1 MKQRH
6 NGQILVVEDDTTLR
20 TALCDTLKAAHFSV
34 LEASNGQS
42 ALTVLSNEQ
51 VDVVISDVQMPSMDG
66 NALLDNVVSLWPN
79 TPLVL
84 MTAYAEI
91 SAAVSAIHRGAV
103 DYLVKPFEAKTLIDL
118 MSRLVSATKQKA
130 VIAEDPKTLALM
142 DFVCRVAA
150 SDANVMITGE
160 SGSGKEVFARMIHD
174 QSTRCNAPFVAI
186 NCAAIPESMLEAV
199 LFGHEKGAFTGATQ
213 SQQGKFELADKGTLL
228 LDEISEMDLSLQSKL
243 LRVLQEKEVE
253 RLGSHTVINLDLRVL
268 ATSNRNLAEEVAAG
282 RFREDLYYRL
292 NVIPLVVPPLRERPE
307 DILPLAKFFLE
318 KYAAGR
324 SFNFDDSAKVAVHRH
339 TWPGNIRELENVVQR
354 ALVMQV
360 GTSITEE
367 DLHFSQ
373 IPGGQEGLSVFESG
387 ADKKSEIGLKDNEQS
402 LILEVLREERG
413 SRKDTAE
420 RLGISPRTLRYKLAK
435 FKELGVEVP

>member
-1 MKQRH
+1 MKQQH

-20 TALCDTLKAAHFSV
+20 AALCDTLKAAHFSV

-66 NALLDNVVSLWPN
+66 NALLDNVVSLWPS

-118 MSRLVSATKQKA
+118 ISRLVSVTKQKA
-130 VIAEDPKTLALM
+130 VIAEDPKTQALM
-142 DFVCRVAA
+142 DFVSRVAA
-150 SDANVMITGE
+150 SEANVMITGE

-174 QSTRCNAPFVAI
+174 QSNRCNAPFVAI

-213 SQQGKFELADKGTLL
+213 SQQGKFELANKGTLL

-268 ATSNRNLAEEVAAG
+268 ATSNRNLVEEVAAG

-292 NVIPLVVPPLRERPE
+292 NVIPLAVPPLRERPE

-318 KYAAGR
+318 KYATGR
-324 SFNFDDSAKVAVHRH
+324 SCNFAESAKMAIHRH

-360 GTSITEE
+360 GESITAE

-373 IPGGQEGLSVFESG
+373 IPGGQQDQSVSETG
-387 ADKKSEIGLKDNEQS
+387 AGNKSETGLKGNEQN

>member
-20 TALCDTLKAAHFSV
+20 TALCDTLKAAQFSV

-51 VDVVISDVQMPSMDG
+51 VDVVISDVQMPAMDG
-66 NALLDNVVSLWPN
+66 NALLDNVVSLWPS

-118 MSRLVSATKQKA
+118 VSRLVSATKQTA
-130 VIAEDPKTLALM
+130 VVAQDPKTLALM
-142 DFVCRVAA
+142 GFVSRVAA
-150 SDANVMITGE
+150 SEANVMITGE
-160 SGSGKEVFARMIHD
+160 SGSGKEVFARMVHD
-174 QSTRCNAPFVAI
+174 QSNRCNAPFVAI

-213 SQQGKFELADKGTLL
+213 SQQGKFELANKGTLL

-253 RLGSHTVINLDLRVL
+253 RLGSHTVIKLDLRVL
-268 ATSNRNLAEEVAAG
+268 ATSNRNLVEEVAAG

-292 NVIPLVVPPLRERPE
+292 NVIPLAVPPLRERSE
-307 DILPLAKFFLE
+307 DILPLANFFLE

-324 SFNFDDSAKVAVHRH
+324 ACKFADSAKMAILRH

-360 GTSITEE
+360 GASITEE
-367 DLHFSQ
+367 DLCFSQ
-373 IPGGQEGLSVFESG
+373 IPGGQQGQSVTDSG
-387 ADKKSEIGLKDNEQS
+387 TEKKSEIGLKGNEQS

>member
-1 MKQRH
+1 
-6 NGQILVVEDDTTLR
+6 
-20 TALCDTLKAAHFSV
+20 
-34 LEASNGQS
+34 
-42 ALTVLSNEQ
+42 
-51 VDVVISDVQMPSMDG
+51 
-66 NALLDNVVSLWPN
+66 
-79 TPLVL
+79 
-84 MTAYAEI
+84 
-91 SAAVSAIHRGAV
+91 
-103 DYLVKPFEAKTLIDL
+103 
-118 MSRLVSATKQKA
+118 
-130 VIAEDPKTLALM
+130 
-142 DFVCRVAA
+142 
-150 SDANVMITGE
+150 
-160 SGSGKEVFARMIHD
+160 
-174 QSTRCNAPFVAI
+174 
-186 NCAAIPESMLEAV
+186 MLEAV

-213 SQQGKFELADKGTLL
+213 SQQGKFELANKGTLL

-268 ATSNRNLAEEVAAG
+268 ATSNRNLVEEVAAG

-292 NVIPLVVPPLRERPE
+292 NVIPLAVPPLRERPE

-318 KYAAGR
+318 KYATGR
-324 SFNFDDSAKVAVHRH
+324 SCNFAESAKMAIHRH

-360 GTSITEE
+360 GESITAE

-373 IPGGQEGLSVFESG
+373 IPGGQQDQSVSETG
-387 ADKKSEIGLKDNEQS
+387 AGNKSETGLKGNEQN

>member
-20 TALCDTLKAAHFSV
+20 VALCDTLKAAQFSV

-66 NALLDNVVSLWPN
+66 NALLDNVVSLWPG

-118 MSRLVSATKQKA
+118 VNRLVSATKQKA
-130 VIAEDPKTLALM
+130 VIAEDPRTLALM
-142 DFVCRVAA
+142 DFVGRVAA
-150 SDANVMITGE
+150 SEANVMITGE
-160 SGSGKEVFARMIHD
+160 SGSGKEVFARMVHD
-174 QSTRCNAPFVAI
+174 QSNRCDAPFVAI

-213 SQQGKFELADKGTLL
+213 SQQGKFELANKGTLL

-253 RLGSHTVINLDLRVL
+253 RLGSHTVIKLDLRVL
-268 ATSNRNLAEEVAAG
+268 ATSNRNLVEEVAAG

-292 NVIPLVVPPLRERPE
+292 NVIPLAVPPLRERPE

-324 SFNFDDSAKVAVHRH
+324 ACDFAESAKMAIHRH

-360 GTSITEE
+360 GASITEE

-373 IPGGQEGLSVFESG
+373 IPGGQQGQSVTESG
-387 ADKKSEIGLKDNEQS
+387 AGKKSEIGLKGNEQS
-402 LILEVLREERG
+402 LILEVLREEKG